1 MTIFLD
7 FGTKIK
13 LFFGDFSNI
22 VSVVSYCGLFNNK
35 FLRMICV
42 TSNVFHGGCK
52 MFHLERKSTLE
63 VQTGKNC
70 LDKKNVQ
77 IFGKT
82 EFSRQNNDHDT
93 GLKLL

>member
-42 TSNVFHGGCK
+42 TSNDFHGGCK

-63 VQTGKNC
+63 IQTGKNC
-70 LDKKNVQ
+70 LDKKMFKSLARLN
-77 IFGKT
+77 F
-82 EFSRQNNDHDT
+82 HDKIMIT
-93 GLKLL
+93 TQA